1 MADPVRRL
9 PVLLE
14 GVDADLPGG
23 TDVGVKYLCCEPT
36 YTQTQKSTSRGTHDD
51 RDGGGGGG
59 NVHFGGAAGNS
70 SVNLNF
76 TLK

>member
-1 MADPVRRL
+1 MADPVRRF
-9 PVLLE
+9 PVLFE

-23 TDVGVKYLCCEPT
+23 TDVGVKYLRCEPT
-36 YTQTQKSTSRGTHDD
+36 YTHRQKSTSEGHTMKETE
-51 RDGGGGGG
+51 GG